1 MQVPDREVVSRYEL
15 RRISGVLNN
24 VEIVGT
30 LS

>member
-1 MQVPDREVVSRYEL
+1 MQVPDREVVSRCEL

-24 VEIVGT
+24 VEIVEM